1 METQRILDAL
11 VVVKLLPTLKHV
23 INIKSQKKVYYE
35 CVWNWCTGFVFTFF
49 FFSSLGAGLLISF
62 HGNSCPFDHFH
73 SAANM
78 RSEWSRARMREWCFL
93 MPRGLVHVAGSE
105 RCVLSH
111 LDSPPSQT
119 ILEIRIRRG
128 GISIQG
134 PAVWAIPC
142 SPHFYMMHGCGSL
155 PSATD
160 GNPHTQLPQR
170 LAHSD
175 PIWTKDQT
183 RCQGTMSLQRNRCP
197 TRSRSRE
204 FGKSLA
210 RLE

>member
-1 METQRILDAL
+1 MCL
-11 VVVKLLPTLKHV
+11 KLMHGLRFHFL
-23 INIKSQKKVYYE
+23 
-35 CVWNWCTGFVFTFF
+35 FF
-49 FFSSLGAGLLISF
+49 FFSRGGLLISF

-142 SPHFYMMHGCGSL
+142 SPHFTWCMDAALSPLRQMGIHILNYLNDWLILTNMNQGSDTL
-155 PSATD
+155 S
-160 GNPHTQLPQR
+160 
-170 LAHSD
+170 
-175 PIWTKDQT
+175 
-183 RCQGTMSLQRNRCP
+183 RNNV
-197 TRSRSRE
+197 SSE
-204 FGKSLA
+204 D
-210 RLE
+210 